1 MNRVFVKR
9 VTKERPS
16 TGKSLIR
23 INIFFLITIISV
35 SPLFAHSPYGLWY
48 KWRKDRLFL
57 VTTASDARSY
67 PIGVE
72 IANVLGEVLPK
83 SETIAVRAPTTLD
96 ALKLLLSHQ
105 FDVALVPM
113 VDLKQAVRGEGEF
126 LEIAPWLN
134 GLVFGK
140 QKPKGEVNP
149 LRVILVLGNCVLI
162 SEEHFSDHR
171 AHILAETLTSKQ
183 GTLSLMLSDTRMIRL
198 PIPLHEGTISF
209 NDGQSLPRLP
219 QGEKSWLR

>member
-1 MNRVFVKR
+1 MNRIFVKR
-9 VTKERPS
+9 VKKEGPFS
-16 TGKSLIR
+16 GKILMR
-23 INIFFLITIISV
+23 INIFFLITIFSA
-35 SPLFAHSPYGLWY
+35 SSLFAHSPYGLWY

-57 VTTASDARSY
+57 VTTASDPQSY
-67 PIGVE
+67 PIGAE
-72 IANVLGEVLPK
+72 IANVFGEVLPK
-83 SETIAVRAPTTLD
+83 SETIAVRAPTTLG

-113 VDLKQAVRGEGEF
+113 VDLKQAIRGEGEF

-134 GLVFGK
+134 GMVFNK
-140 QKPKGEVNP
+140 QKPEGEANP
-149 LRVILVLGNCVLI
+149 LRVILVLGTCVLI

-171 AHILAETLTSKQ
+171 AYILVDTLTSKQ
-183 GTLSLMLSDTRMIRL
+183 GKLSIMLSDTRMIRL

>member
-1 MNRVFVKR
+1 MNRFFAER
-9 VTKERPS
+9 VTKERPLS
-16 TGKSLIR
+16 RKILMRTNS
-23 INIFFLITIISV
+23 FFLITIISV
-35 SPLFAHSPYGLWY
+35 SSLFAHSPYGLWY

-57 VTTASDARSY
+57 VTTASDPQSY

-83 SETIAVRAPTTLD
+83 SETIAVRTPTTLD

-113 VDLKQAVRGEGEF
+113 VDLKLAVRGEGEF

-134 GLVFGK
+134 GMVFGK
-140 QKPKGEVNP
+140 QKPKGEANP
-149 LRVILVLGNCVLI
+149 LRVILVLGTCALI

-183 GTLSLMLSDTRMIRL
+183 GTLNLMLSDTRMIRL
-198 PIPLHEGTISF
+198 PIPLHDGTIGF
-209 NDGQSLPRLP
+209 NDGQSLPQLP